1 MIEAYIRDYTLTV
14 SLVVEGIAAL
24 IVTFAVAEA
33 IVRLLLNARFRQTP
47 VAISHAGKE
56 QIRLRLGRWLALALE
71 LLLGA
76 DIMRTAVAPS
86 WSDIGKLAAI
96 AAVRTALNFFLQR
109 EIDGA
114 AAREALQAQRSQS
127 SGGGAHGLNDG
138 GESLAERAAS

>member
-114 AAREALQAQRSQS
+114 AAREALQAQRSHS
-127 SGGGAHGLNDG
+127 SGGGVHGLNDG